1 VFQFKLTNFR
11 ATGGLNSATGGR
23 GPTTSTLPV
32 VPALPFSG
40 DATETPKLDPKDV
53 EDVKGSLK
61 VHIKLN
67 LEVDIRIIAKL
78 KGDIAIGIL

>member
-1 VFQFKLTNFR
+1 M
-11 ATGGLNSATGGR
+11 NSAAGGR
-23 GPTTSTLPV
+23 SPVAAGLPV
-32 VPALPFSG
+32 VPSPPVGG
-40 DATETPKLDPKDV
+40 DATEPPKLDPKDV